1 MIVIG
6 LQRLTLLHHFEQ
18 LVFEEPLT
26 PDQAAE
32 FVFEFGE
39 LLRPDRPALQ
49 ECAVTILALTNR
61 VDLAF
66 ELANVAID
74 VVDLDFDGYGRVFTA
89 DSLGLE
95 TFDFLLLGKR
105 SASVGDPSELSI
117 HPRRGR
123 EAWIAPVVR
132 SFTLYNSCCKSD
144 VGSAREGRLS
154 KNCS

>member
-1 MIVIG
+1 MIG
-6 LQRLTLLHHFEQ
+6 LQCLTLLHHFEQ
-18 LVFEEPLT
+18 LVLEEPLP

-39 LLRPDRPALQ
+39 LLRPDRPTLQ
-49 ECAVTILALTNR
+49 QRAVTILTLTNS

-66 ELANVAID
+66 ELADVAID

-117 HPRRGR
+117 HPG
-123 EAWIAPVVR
+123 EVEKLGLHLW
-132 SFTLYNSCCKSD
+132 FD
-144 VGSAREGRLS
+144 VHAV
-154 KNCS
+154 

>member
-18 LVFEEPLT
+18 LVFEKPLT

-117 HPRRGR
+117 HPG
-123 EAWIAPVVR
+123 EVR
-132 SFTLYNSCCKSD
+132 SLDCTCGSTFTLYNSCCKSD